1 MSALDAGSTL
11 MDVCALYMRTTPHRG
26 DQTPACAQ
34 LACLLSIT
42 WGLLSFLM
50 SLSVAWLLSHRGPC
64 VSLAGA
70 TGLTHTV
77 RVAIPP

>member
-11 MDVCALYMRTTPHRG
+11 MDMCALYMRTTPHRG
-26 DQTPACAQ
+26 DRTPVCAQ
-34 LACLLSIT
+34 FACLLSIT
-42 WGLLSFLM
+42 LSLLSPLM
-50 SLSVAWLLSHRGPC
+50 SLSMAWLLSHRGPC

-77 RVAIPP
+77 RVTIPP